1 MKVGKI
7 DITEHCLE
15 RYKERFE
22 REVRINGG
30 NVISRIKKDV
40 SKGNYWHSFERDIY
54 FVVYNQLKVY
64 VTAFSNSG
72 MTVITVFP
80 YTKKIKYALNKC
92 NRTKYLNAKGGGIY
106 SPLPLQPRPRRG

>member
-1 MKVGKI
+1 MNVGKI
-7 DITEHCLE
+7 DITVHCLE

-40 SKGNYWHSFERDIY
+40 SKGNYWHSSKRDIY

-80 YTKKIKYALNKC
+80 YTKKIKNILNKC
-92 NRTKYLNAKGGGIY
+92 NRTKYLNAKGGGNLL
-106 SPLPLQPRPRRG
+106 SAPPKALP

>member
-1 MKVGKI
+1 MKVRKI
-7 DITEHCLE
+7 YITVHCRE

-22 REVRINGG
+22 HEVRINRG

-40 SKGNYWHSFERDIY
+40 SKGNYWYSFEMDRY

-64 VTAFSNSG
+64 VTAFSNHG

-92 NRTKYLNAKGGGIY
+92 NRTKNVESLN
-106 SPLPLQPRPRRG
+106 